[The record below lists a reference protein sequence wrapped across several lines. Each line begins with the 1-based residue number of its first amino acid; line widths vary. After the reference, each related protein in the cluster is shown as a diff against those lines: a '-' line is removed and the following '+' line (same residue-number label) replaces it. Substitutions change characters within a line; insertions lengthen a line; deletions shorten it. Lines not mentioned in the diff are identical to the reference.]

1 MKFMKREL
9 LIFTT
14 ILVAAVAT
22 ACNSQA
28 PGDTARDTGSARQ
41 TSSVTRPAFAAP
53 TAEKADPHGHNL
65 SASRVP
71 AFQTDAVSLKNLGPT
86 LPPEKFS
93 GRQRAAYKA
102 VKEIPQT
109 IAQLPCY
116 CYCDEGQG
124 HKSLHSCF
132 EDDHA
137 AHCAVCIDEAL
148 LAYRLE
154 KDQKL
159 KPEQIRERIIAQYS
173 SQH

>member
-1 MKFMKREL
+1 MKRDF
-9 LIFTT
+9 LIITA
-14 ILVAAVAT
+14 ILVAVVAT

-28 PGDTARDTGSARQ
+28 PDDTVKTIGSPRQTGSLPGPSRAAHALDKADGHGHDTA
-41 TSSVTRPAFAAP
+41 
-53 TAEKADPHGHNL
+53 
-65 SASRVP
+65 ASRVP
-71 AFQTDAVSLKNLGPT
+71 AFQTDAASLKNLRPT

-148 LAYRLE
+148 LAYRLQ
-154 KDQKL
+154 KDEKL